1 MPSLNTP
8 MTDDERKAAAFL
20 KNAIHESGISQVTIS
35 QALGCSQGTIS
46 QWANSFCRVPAKW
59 AQPLSK
65 LLNVDPVDISPAYK
79 RLHYPE
85 PQPAPEQTQEST
97 TDTVRSTMSLE
108 PGAASQYMSAGP
120 RSPRHCMVI

>member
-20 KNAIHESGISQVTIS
+20 KNAIHESGISQVSIS
-35 QALGCSQGTIS
+35 HALGCSQGTIS

-59 AQPLSK
+59 ALPLSK

-85 PQPAPEQTQEST
+85 PQPSAVQESV
-97 TDTVRSTMSLE
+97 TDTTLPAKSLE
-108 PGAASQYMSAGP
+108 PGAASQFMSAGP
-120 RSPRHCMVI
+120 RTPRPCMVI